1 MTSGAYYNE
10 IDPYAAQWL
19 RNLIAAGEIADGE
32 VDERSIEDITPSE
45 LRGFN
50 QCHFF
55 AGIGIWSLA
64 LRQSGWSDTRP
75 IWTGSCPCQPFSAA
89 GKGDG
94 FDDERHLWPHWFH
107 LIEECSPEVVMGEQ
121 VASKD
126 GLAWIDLV
134 SSDME
139 ATDHTFWPVDTCIAG
154 FGGPHLRQRM
164 YWVAYAS
171 GKGPQGRNGTLG
183 GEQRSF
189 GQAVTR
195 GLPSGLAHTEIN
207 RDFGITQ
214 RPGSKEVQPVTR
226 WFGQSDELHLR
237 SAGQIN
243 GFWSHS
249 DWIGCTDGYFRPV
262 EPGTS
267 PLADGDPARVGK
279 ISAYGNAICAAQA
292 QGFIE
297 SVM

>member
-1 MTSGAYYNE
+1 MAKGAYYNE

-19 RNLIAAGEIADGE
+19 RNLIAAGEIADGD
-32 VDERSIEDITPSE
+32 VDERSIEDVTPSE
-45 LRGFN
+45 LLN
-50 QCHFF
+50 YSQCHFF

-64 LRQSGWSDTRP
+64 LRNAGWDDTRR

-126 GLAWIDLV
+126 GLAWLDLV
-134 SSDME
+134 SADME
-139 ATDHTFWPVDTCIAG
+139 ASNHTLWPVDTCVAG
-154 FGGPHLRQRM
+154 FGGPHLRQRL
-164 YWVAYAS
+164 YWVAY
-171 GKGPQGRNGTLG
+171 GG
-183 GEQRSF
+183 GEGLEGRCGTIGGERRSD
-189 GQAVTR
+189 GQAVSRGVHDVLANTQAHRDIGFTR
-195 GLPSGLAHTEIN
+195 G
-207 RDFGITQ
+207 
-214 RPGSKEVQPVTR
+214 PGSQKIEPVTR
-226 WFGQSDELHLR
+226 WSGEFEEVHLR
-237 SAGQIN
+237 SAGQTN
-243 GFWSHS
+243 GFWSGC
-249 DWIGCTDGYFRPV
+249 DWIGCTDNYFRPV

-267 PLADGDPARVGK
+267 PLADGDPTRVGK
-279 ISAYGNAICAAQA
+279 ISAFGNAICAAQA